1 MEIKKLSDE
10 HEETMS
16 KLEDEIVSL
25 RMNRKDENQQKE
37 LETLNRQQ
45 KELETLNRRQKELES
60 LNGKHS
66 DTIAKWVRFES
77 IDLNYYLFICYFIY
91 IIIYSLETNKKL

>member
-66 DTIAKWVRFES
+66 DTIAK
-77 IDLNYYLFICYFIY
+77 
-91 IIIYSLETNKKL
+91 